1 MIRRIIFVV
10 ALAGAAVSQTGVAP
24 TNEERLARHRNLG
37 KAFYENP
44 TTQNESVEQFRQALG
59 LAPGSNRE
67 RLNYGLALLRAGKT
81 AEGVAELEAVQKRE
95 PSLPHT
101 WFNLAIEWKKSG
113 EHEKALAQI
122 AKFVEL
128 VPNEPIGR
136 YNHGALLKIAG
147 RNAEALREFER
158 AAELDHNLAAAR
170 FQLFNAYRAAGRA
183 ADAQRALAEFQALK
197 KEQEGAA
204 VPEDV
209 DWCAY
214 SEILDP
220 PPPPLAPARPPVY
233 ADRVVATDATGVS
246 IVDGRI
252 VAWRGEPLAPA
263 DYDNDGVSEIA
274 VVKAD
279 RVELTK
285 AGKTVHTFPGVYRA
299 AVWLDYDHDYDLDL
313 FLLGR
318 ESKLYRN
325 QGKAGFVER
334 TVDFPFERGEVTEA
348 RVHRT
353 VPDTRGLDLY
363 LRYSDRVV
371 LYRDLLGGKYRAEAA
386 KSMPAAPALAADFD
400 LDGRED
406 LVTFD
411 AGRVVQRMNRTV
423 PRTNWIRVKLLGV
436 RNLKRA
442 MYAEV
447 EVKAG
452 RLYEKKVYYGEP
464 LAFDLRNMA
473 KADTVRITWPN
484 GLIQNETN
492 QVANRAYEYKEA
504 QRLSGSCPIIWTW
517 DGAGFR
523 YITDVLGVAPLGAA
537 AGDGKYF
544 DTDHDEY
551 IFIPGDALRA
561 GKTARD
567 GKLSVRITEELSEVA
582 YLDQV
587 KLIAVDHPADV
598 AIYHN
603 DKWKSPPYP
612 EHRLWGVRTRIPAK
626 ADRDPYEFRREM
638 NGIAEEHALTLR
650 FPIEAPESGA
660 LVLRGWVDWADG
672 STFLAASQEDP
683 KGLIPP
689 RLEARDAR
697 GNWIVLDADMGMP
710 AGKPKSIVVPVRFPS
725 KYREL
730 RIVTNLCV
738 YWDEIFLTPDTRT
751 PEHVSNTAPLSRAA
765 LRFRGFSPSSI
776 HPERK
781 QPERFA
787 YDGATP
793 TSLWNPTPG
802 RYTRYG
808 AVDTLL
814 AAADDRMVVMGSGD
828 EIALEFDAASLPALR
843 EGWTRDYLLYVDGWA
858 KDRDANTADG
868 QATDP
873 LPFHAMRGYPL
884 TKEERHPLPDYD
896 RVWNTRPALRLLRPL
911 SQP

>member
-1 MIRRIIFVV
+1 MIRGIIFGC
-10 ALAGAAVSQTGVAP
+10 ALAGAAFSQTPGTSA
-24 TNEERLARHRNLG
+24 NEQRLARHRNLG

-44 TTQNESVEQFRQALG
+44 TTQNESVEQFRQALA
-59 LAPGSNRE
+59 LAPGSIRE

-81 AEGVAELEAVQKRE
+81 AEGVAELEAVQKRD

-113 EHEKALAQI
+113 EHDKALAQI

-136 YNHGALLKIAG
+136 YNYGALLKIAG
-147 RNAEALREFER
+147 RAPEALREFER

-170 FQLFNAYRAAGRA
+170 FQLYNAYRAAGRA
-183 ADAQRALAEFQALK
+183 VEAQRTLAEFQRLK

-204 VPEDV
+204 IPEDV

-220 PPPPLAPARPPVY
+220 APPPLAPARPPVY
-233 ADRVVATDATGVS
+233 VDRVVATGATGVS

-252 VAWRGEPLAPA
+252 VPWLGVGRGEPLAAA
-263 DYDNDGVSEIA
+263 DYDNDGVTEIA
-274 VVKAD
+274 TVKPD
-279 RVELTK
+279 RVELSK
-285 AGKTVHTFPGVYRA
+285 AGKVAQTFPGAYRA

-318 ESKLYRN
+318 ESKLFRN
-325 QGKAGFVER
+325 QGKGGFVDR
-334 TVDFPFERGEVTEA
+334 TSDFPFERGEAMEA

-363 LRYSDRVV
+363 ARYTDRIV
-371 LYRDLLGGKYRAEAA
+371 LYRDLLGGKYRAEPAQA
-386 KSMPAAPALAADFD
+386 MPPAPPLASDFD

-406 LVTFD
+406 LAVFD
-411 AGRVVQRMNRTV
+411 NGRVIQRLNRTV

-436 RNLKRA
+436 RNPKRA

-464 LAFDLRNMA
+464 LVFDLRNMA
-473 KADTVRITWPN
+473 TVDTVRITWPN

-492 QVANRAYEYKEA
+492 QAANRAYEYKEA

-517 DGAGFR
+517 DGVGFR

-551 IFIPGDALRA
+551 IFISGDALKARA
-561 GKTARD
+561 GK
-567 GKLSVRITEELSEVA
+567 LEVRITEELSEVA

-587 KLIAVDHPADV
+587 KLIAIDHPADV
-598 AIYHN
+598 TVYHN
-603 DKWKSPPYP
+603 DKWKAPPYP

-626 ADRDPYEFRREM
+626 HDRDPYEFRREM
-638 NGIAEEHALTLR
+638 NGIAEEHALTVS
-650 FPIEAPESGA
+650 FPVDAPERGA

-672 STFLAASQEDP
+672 STFLAASQENP
-683 KGLIPP
+683 KGLVPP
-689 RLEARDAR
+689 RLEARDASGR
-697 GNWIVLDADMGMP
+697 WIVVDPDMGMP

-725 KYREL
+725 KYRDL

-738 YWDEIFLTPDTRT
+738 YWDEIFLTPDTES
-751 PEHVSNTAPLSRAA
+751 PEHVSNTVALSRAS
-765 LRFRGFSPSSI
+765 LRFRGFSPSYI
-776 HPERK
+776 HPQRK
-781 QPERFA
+781 QPERFSYA
-787 YDGATP
+787 GATP

-802 RYTRYG
+802 LYTRYG
-808 AVDTLL
+808 PVDSLL
-814 AAADDRMVVMGSGD
+814 AATDDRMTVMGSGD

-843 EGWTRDYLLYVDGWA
+843 PGWTRDYLLYVDGWA
-858 KDRDANTADG
+858 KDRDANTANG
-868 QATDP
+868 QDVRP
-873 LPFHAMRGYPL
+873 LPFHSMSGYPL
-884 TKEERHPLPDYD
+884 PKGERHPIAEYD
-896 RVWNTRPALRLLRPL
+896 REVNTRPALRLLRPL
-911 SQP
+911 DRP